1 MFWPGF
7 NVVGVYM
14 NNWSDDDEYRQ
25 CQAQQEKEDAKFICN
40 KLDIEFK
47 EINFFKNY
55 WNDVFR

>member
-1 MFWPGF
+1 
-7 NVVGVYM
+7 M
-14 NNWSDDDEYRQ
+14 NNWSDDDEHRQ
-25 CQAQQEKEDAKFICN
+25 CQAQQEKEDAKLICN

>member
-1 MFWPGF
+1 
-7 NVVGVYM
+7 M

-25 CQAQQEKEDAKFICN
+25 CQAQQEKEDAKLICN

>member
-14 NNWSDDDEYRQ
+14 NNWSDDDEHRQ